1 MRNFFLGLGV
11 LAILA
16 NVAIL
21 VMIMAAL
28 DRRGYKTNMLLAR
41 IYTFKYLSAYKDATR
56 KEAGTPGPLYDLWI
70 FTMILAVVAA
80 FAGFLCPRSGF
91 PEKEGPSGM

>member
-41 IYTFKYLSAYKDATR
+41 IYTFKYPSAYKDATR
-56 KEAGTPGPLYDLWI
+56 KEAGKPGPLYDLWI

-80 FAGFLCPRSGF
+80 FAGFLCP
-91 PEKEGPSGM
+91 

>member
-1 MRNFFLGLGV
+1 VSLRNFFLGLGV
-11 LAILA
+11 LAILS

-28 DRRGYKTNMLLAR
+28 DRRGHKTNMLLAR
-41 IYTFKYLSAYKDATR
+41 IFTFKYLSAYKDVTR
-56 KEAGTPGPLYDLWI
+56 METGKPGPLYDLWI

-80 FAGFLCPRSGF
+80 FTGFLCR
-91 PEKEGPSGM
+91 

>member
-28 DRRGYKTNMLLAR
+28 DRRGQKTNMLLAR
-41 IYTFKYLSAYKDATR
+41 IYTFKYLSAYKDVTR
-56 KEAGTPGPLYDLWI
+56 KENGKPGPLYDLWI
-70 FTMILAVVAA
+70 FTIILAVVAA
-80 FAGFLCPRSGF
+80 LAGFLCP
-91 PEKEGPSGM
+91 